1 VGLKAVYEGVS
12 VDRVPENMS
21 LDLIVKG
28 PLKMIIINDEERRFI
43 SSLDLYNLRSIL
55 QCKINL

>member
-12 VDRVPENMS
+12 VDRVPENMG